1 MTEYCFEP
9 TDHNIKKT
17 DLKAIGGS
25 KLRYEFSEEVFYC
38 NVKELVQDQEIYN
51 KKIWKIK

>member
-1 MTEYCFEP
+1 MALACFEP

-25 KLRYEFSEEVFYC
+25 KLRYEFAEEVSYC
-38 NVKELVQDQEIYN
+38 NVKSLKY
-51 KKIWKIK
+51 KKIQAKLKKKR

>member
-1 MTEYCFEP
+1 MTIYCFEP

-51 KKIWKIK
+51 KKN